1 MKIDK
6 VCEALKVDRYTVY
19 QLLNSGKLHGYTV
32 SKWEISRVSLLG
44 YLKRNPTTTPAP
56 LGKDELAVWLKAIR

>member
-19 QLLNSGKLHGYTV
+19 HLLNSDKLVGYHGY
-32 SKWEISRVSLLG
+32 KWEITINDLADYKR
-44 YLKRNPTTTPAP
+44 RNPTTTPAP
-56 LGKDELAVWLKAIR
+56 LGKDELAVWLKGIR